1 MAWDDDSEIS
11 EALEAELAGL
21 AFDFD
26 ELRDRMRR
34 LLASV
39 ERASVV
45 ADRGTIDDIEKEAH
59 LVDDT
64 LRLIV
69 PRVAG
74 PLRLDIHH
82 IEPW

>member
-1 MAWDDDSEIS
+1 MAWNDDSEMS
-11 EALEAELAGL
+11 EALEAELAEL
-21 AFDFD
+21 AWDFN
-26 ELRDRMRR
+26 ELRGRMRR
-34 LLASV
+34 LLAST

-45 ADRGTIDDIEKEAH
+45 ADRATIGDIEQAAH
-59 LVDDT
+59 LVDDM

-82 IEPW
+82 YEPW